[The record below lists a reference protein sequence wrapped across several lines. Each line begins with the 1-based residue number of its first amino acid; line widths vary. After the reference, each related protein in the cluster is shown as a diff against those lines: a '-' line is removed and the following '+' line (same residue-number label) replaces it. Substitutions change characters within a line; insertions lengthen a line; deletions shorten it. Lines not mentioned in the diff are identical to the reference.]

1 MASGPWTGEENDLIV
16 ADYFAMLADDIA
28 GRRYSKAEH
37 RRALLPL
44 LNDRSEGSVEFKH
57 QNISAVL
64 KGLGED
70 WIPGYK
76 PAFNFQMTLVDAV
89 ARWLALHP
97 DWLGRLPGMRA
108 ATGMREAAQIWI
120 GPPPTLSNQP
130 PPQELDQMLHIA
142 RKFDVAGRDE
152 RNRALGRAGE
162 ERVLAHEH
170 ATLRAAGRDDLARKV
185 RWVSEEDGDGAGY
198 DIASYAPDGRPRL
211 IEVKTTNG
219 WERTPFHITRNELAV
234 ADEGRAEWCLFR
246 MWNFSREPRAFELY
260 PPLDGHVSLTPTSF
274 QASFRCSSVE
284 HPRRLLVQG
293 QGGHEARVI
302 GADGALL
309 AAQGESLEDVRCQP
323 FEAQQ
328 AGHCPDGP
336 PPGSYTWSSSW
347 PLHESASRSRRQAAI
362 LDKFGNLSSLE
373 TSSRQTAIHAS

>member
-1 MASGPWTGEENDLIV
+1 MSNGPWTDEENDLIV
-16 ADYFAMLADDIA
+16 ADYFAMLADDISA
-28 GRRYSKAEH
+28 RRYSKAEH

-89 ARWLALHP
+89 ARWLVLNPA
-97 DWLGRLPGMRA
+97 WLGRQPGLQHA
-108 ATGMREAAQIWI
+108 AGLSDAAQIWI

-142 RKFDVAGRDE
+142 AKFDVAGRDE

-162 ERVLAHEH
+162 ERVLAHERT
-170 ATLRAAGRDDLARKV
+170 ALRSAGRDDLARKV

-198 DIASYAPDGRPRL
+198 DIASFAPDGRARL

-234 ADEGRAEWCLFR
+234 AEERRAEWCLFR
-246 MWNFSREPRAFELY
+246 LWNFSREPKAFELH
-260 PPLDGHVSLTPTSF
+260 PPLDAHVSLTATTF
-274 QASFRCSSVE
+274 QASF
-284 HPRRLLVQG
+284 H
-293 QGGHEARVI
+293 
-302 GADGALL
+302 
-309 AAQGESLEDVRCQP
+309 
-323 FEAQQ
+323 
-328 AGHCPDGP
+328 
-336 PPGSYTWSSSW
+336 
-347 PLHESASRSRRQAAI
+347 
-362 LDKFGNLSSLE
+362 
-373 TSSRQTAIHAS
+373 

>member
-1 MASGPWTGEENDLIV
+1 MSNGPWTDVENDLIV
-16 ADYFAMLADDIA
+16 ADYFAMLADDIS

-57 QNISAVL
+57 QNIRAVL

-89 ARWLALHP
+89 ARWLALNP
-97 DWLGRLPGMRA
+97 AWLGRQPGLQPA
-108 ATGMREAAQIWI
+108 GGLREAAQIWV

-130 PPQELDQMLHIA
+130 PPQELEQMLHIA

-162 ERVLAHEH
+162 ERVLAHER
-170 ATLRAAGRDDLARKV
+170 AALRTAGRDDLARKV

-198 DIASYAPDGRPRL
+198 DIASFAPDGFPRL

-234 ADEGRAEWCLFR
+234 AEERRSEWRLFR
-246 MWNFSREPRAFELY
+246 LWNFSREPKAFELH
-260 PPLDGHVSLTPTSF
+260 PPLDAHVSLTATTF
-274 QASFRCSSVE
+274 QASF
-284 HPRRLLVQG
+284 H
-293 QGGHEARVI
+293 
-302 GADGALL
+302 
-309 AAQGESLEDVRCQP
+309 
-323 FEAQQ
+323 
-328 AGHCPDGP
+328 
-336 PPGSYTWSSSW
+336 
-347 PLHESASRSRRQAAI
+347 
-362 LDKFGNLSSLE
+362 
-373 TSSRQTAIHAS
+373 